1 VLDPQVTAQ
10 NQGTIQNVRLWDE
23 GPLLQ
28 IYNQIQF
35 FRLYYD
41 FAAVHT
47 DRYRPDGRLRQVMLA
62 TRELA
67 AEKLPAEA
75 QRWVNRHLQFTHGYG
90 VAMSPVTAVPRPT
103 GVPPFL
109 LQDVPLSGEIPL
121 KRPRFTTASRAW
133 IF

>member
-1 VLDPQVTAQ
+1 LVAAGAAALAALGVLDPQVTAQ
-10 NQGTIQNVRLWDE
+10 NQGTIQNIRLWDE

-41 FAAVHT
+41 FTAVHT
-47 DRYRPDGRLRQVMLA
+47 DRYRPDRELRQVMLA
-62 TRELA
+62 TRDLA

-90 VAMSPVTAVPRPT
+90 MAMSPVAAVEADGRPT
-103 GVPPFL
+103 FL
-109 LQDVPLSGEIPL
+109 V
-121 KRPRFTTASRAW
+121 
-133 IF
+133 